1 MSCLK
6 RKKFLASF
14 YVVFNTL
21 SFVFWIGPIKRNV
34 EWIILWSS
42 LDWCGFKVLYFL
54 KEKWTKVLFSWL
66 DDMSFYY
73 SNWNIFIISVQFEW
87 NQIFNE
93 TDIKG
98 LCTRQVYHII
108 VFTFEMKMLIYISER
123 VDKINLKSLIV
134 LYWKYSKSGHKGSF
148 EVKLAKFELYYK
160 IRNEYKE
167 TILLITVS
175 AKITLISQ
183 TLCQN
188 EAYKN

>member
-6 RKKFLASF
+6 SKKFLASF
-14 YVVFNTL
+14 YVAFNTVF
-21 SFVFWIGPIKRNV
+21 SVFWMGPIKRNV

-123 VDKINLKSLIV
+123 VDKINLRSLIV
-134 LYWKYSKSGHKGSF
+134 L
-148 EVKLAKFELYYK
+148 
-160 IRNEYKE
+160 
-167 TILLITVS
+167 
-175 AKITLISQ
+175 
-183 TLCQN
+183 
-188 EAYKN
+188 